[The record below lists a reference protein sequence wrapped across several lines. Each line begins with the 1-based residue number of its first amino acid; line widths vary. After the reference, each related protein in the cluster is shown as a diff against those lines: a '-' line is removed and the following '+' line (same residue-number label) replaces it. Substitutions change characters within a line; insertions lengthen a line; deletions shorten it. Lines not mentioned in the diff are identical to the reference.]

1 MLSKKQLAA
10 ITVNAITVK
19 MLITYPRSL
28 FVLCGNAAWI
38 NVIYCTLIAVLIFLI
53 TRFVYKYDYNVIEL
67 AGMAGGKA
75 LRIITGIVVFVVL
88 GLNFFSILRIFPEMI
103 RLVLLQN
110 TYLEIIGLS
119 FVAALVIGAY
129 CGIEAIGRAHMI
141 FIPLAGIVFM
151 IFILLLI
158 PSFKIENIFP
168 ILGNGAYNIF
178 VKGISSL
185 SIFSDLLMLNILIPH
200 MKNIEDYKSTGNKAV
215 WIGGGL
221 AFLIVAAYSLSYV
234 YPVSVNFLAPVYQL
248 ERLINL
254 SDFFSRF
261 EAVFQFIWSISIL
274 LYGSLYLAVLSEVWK
289 EGFGLKFS
297 KPLILPV
304 ITVLTGAILIP
315 DSLNSVVIW
324 EYIINKWI
332 YIPALA
338 IPIIIG
344 ITGRIRRIKNK

>member
-10 ITVNAITVK
+10 VTINAIIVK

-38 NVIYCTLIAVLIFLI
+38 NVLYCTLIAVLIFLV
-53 TRFVYKYDYNVIEL
+53 TRIVYKFDYNVIEL
-67 AGMAGGKA
+67 AEMGGGKV
-75 LRIITGIVVFVVL
+75 LRTITGIVVFIVL
-88 GLNFFSILRIFPEMI
+88 GLNFLSLLRIFPEMI

-110 TYLEIIGLS
+110 TYLEVIGLS
-119 FVAALVIGAY
+119 FVASLVFGAY
-129 CGIEAIGRAHMI
+129 CGIEAIGRAHII
-141 FIPLAGIVFM
+141 FIPLAGIAFLVF
-151 IFILLLI
+151 FLLLI
-158 PSFKIENIFP
+158 PSLKIENIFP
-168 ILGNGAYNIF
+168 ILGKGSYNIF
-178 VKGISSL
+178 VKGISGL
-185 SIFSDLLMLNILIPH
+185 SIFSDLLMINILIPY
-200 MKNIEDYKSTGNKAV
+200 MKNVEDYKSIGNKSI
-215 WIGGGL
+215 WIGGGC
-221 AFLIVAAYSLSYV
+221 AFLIVAAYSQSYV
-234 YPVSVNFLAPVYQL
+234 YPVSVRFLAPVYQL

-289 EGFGLKFS
+289 ESFGLKFS
-297 KPLILPV
+297 KPLIVPV
-304 ITVLTGAILIP
+304 ITVLTGIIIIP
-315 DSLNSVVIW
+315 GSLNSMVVW

-344 ITGRIRRIKNK
+344 IVGRIKKVKNK

>member
-10 ITVNAITVK
+10 ITINAITVK
-19 MLITYPRSL
+19 MLITYPRSF

-38 NVIYCTLIAVLIFLI
+38 NVIYCTLIAVIIFLI
-53 TRFVYKYDYNVIEL
+53 TRIVYKYNYNVIQL
-67 AGMAGGKA
+67 AGMAGGKV
-75 LRIITGIVVFVVL
+75 LRIITGVVVFVVL
-88 GLNFFSILRIFPEMI
+88 GLNFLSILRIFPEMI

-110 TYLEIIGLS
+110 TYMEVIGLS
-119 FVAALVIGAY
+119 FVAALVLGAY
-129 CGIEAIGRAHMI
+129 CGTEAIGRAHMI

-168 ILGNGAYNIF
+168 ILGNGSYNIF
-178 VKGISSL
+178 IKGISGL
-185 SIFSDLLMLNILIPH
+185 SIFSDLLMLNILIPY
-200 MKNIEDYKSTGNKAV
+200 MKNVEDYKTTGSKAV

-221 AFLIVAAYSLSYV
+221 AFLIVAAYGLAYV
-234 YPVSVNFLAPVYQL
+234 YPVSVRFIAPVYQL
-248 ERLINL
+248 ERLINF

-261 EAVFQFIWSISIL
+261 EAVFQFIWSVSIL

-289 EGFGLKFS
+289 EGFGLKHG

-304 ITVLTGAILIP
+304 ITILTGIILIP
-315 DSLNSVVIW
+315 DSLNGMIIW

-344 ITGRIRRIKNK
+344 ITARIRKVKNK